1 MFTATRHILET
12 LTKDPVTE
20 RIRSIKPD
28 EEVKSMWDGL
38 DETARAYTISPHD
51 GVERGEGWD
60 ASYAYT
66 EADELEDAL
75 LFPLEATG
83 EMTDN
88 LYRNDPSA
96 MEIFENET
104 IDVDRFAADLDTD
117 EEFDDELESDGEYDS
132 EEDEEALAALD
143 DDDGDS
149 DWATDE
155 EEMENGGRTYITQE
169 EQDDI
174 DDTVEMLADQ
184 MRQFGIGPD
193 YLLPIARD
201 PASAK
206 NIPASVKRK
215 PEVMMS
221 VLRSALRHTQ
231 EYDTNKV
238 EADVYRH
245 MDRRKSKGMCL
256 HYSEPAQNLN

>member
-12 LTKDPVTE
+12 LTRDPTTE

-28 EEVKSMWDGL
+28 EQVKSMWDCL
-38 DETARAYTISPHD
+38 DDTARAYTISPSD

-60 ASYAYT
+60 SSYAYT

-88 LYRNDPSA
+88 LFRNDPSA

-104 IDVDRFAADLDTD
+104 IDVDKFAADLDTD
-117 EEFDDELESDGEYDS
+117 EESDTDGDYDS

-149 DWATDE
+149 NWATDE
-155 EEMENGGRTYITQE
+155 DEMEDDGGTFITQE
-169 EQDDI
+169 EQDEI
-174 DDTVEMLADQ
+174 DDTVEMLADR

-193 YLLPIARD
+193 YLLPIARN
-201 PASAK
+201 PAGAK
-206 NIPASVKRK
+206 NVPNSVKRD

-231 EYDTNKV
+231 EYDTGKI
-238 EADVYRH
+238 EADFYRH
-245 MDRRKSKGMCL
+245 IDRRKSKGMYFHCSKL
-256 HYSEPAQNLN
+256 AQVSN